1 MNLWERKRA
10 RRRTQVIEAA
20 RDLVV
25 EGGIEAISM
34 RKLAAAAE
42 VSVATLYNQFGAK
55 EEIVEMAIEHVLG
68 AIEPVIDPIPA
79 DEPFERARAIAT
91 ASVDAVVADAGLYRP
106 FIRALVQT
114 GEERDRDLG
123 RVWSRGLALTSQE
136 VAAAMSIGEL
146 RDDVAPQLIAA
157 QALRAFNSS
166 MLAWA
171 FGILDDAGFREEV
184 LRGLYVCLLAVA
196 TEQSRPRLLTELS
209 TLGWVPAPEGVG

>member
-10 RRRTQVIEAA
+10 HRRTQVIEAT
-20 RDLVV
+20 RDLVI

-55 EEIVEMAIEHVLG
+55 DEIVEMAIEHVLS
-68 AIEPVIDPIPA
+68 AIDPVVEPIPP

-91 ASVDAVVADAGLYRP
+91 ASVEAVVSDAALYRP

-114 GEERDRDLG
+114 GEGADRDLG
-123 RVWSRGLALTSQE
+123 RVWARGLALTSEE
-136 VAAAMSIGEL
+136 VAAAMGMGDL
-146 RDDVAPQLIAA
+146 RDDVAPQLIGA
-157 QALRAFNSS
+157 QILQAFNSS
-166 MLAWA
+166 MLVWA
-171 FGILDDAGFREEV
+171 FGILDDVGFREAV

-196 TEQSRPRLLTELS
+196 TEQSRPRLLAELAS
-209 TLGWVPAPEGVG
+209 LDGVPVPEAVR

>member
-10 RRRTQVIEAA
+10 HRRTQVIEAA
-20 RDLVV
+20 RELVI

-55 EEIVEMAIEHVLG
+55 EEIVEMAVEHVLD
-68 AIEPVIDPIPA
+68 AIEPVVDPIPP

-91 ASVDAVVADAGLYRP
+91 ASVDAVVADAALYRP

-114 GEERDRDLG
+114 GEGRDRDLG
-123 RVWSRGLALTSQE
+123 RVWSRGLTLTSDE

-146 RDDVAPQLIAA
+146 RDDVAPELIGA
-157 QALRAFNSS
+157 QILRAFNSS
-166 MLAWA
+166 MLVWA
-171 FGILDDAGFREEV
+171 FGILDDTGFHQEV

-196 TEQSRPRLLTELS
+196 TEQSRPTLLAELS
-209 TLGWVPAPEGVG
+209 ALDRAPTLEGVR